1 MNRHATP
8 KSRGLSIKPPNKCA
22 LESQKRTRKRS
33 PYPTNTQG
41 PCDEQHNREQKPPPL
56 TIDAALLLRAHV
68 VVAARGGSI
77 DIEAF
82 LAPARIRRTV
92 RR

>member
-1 MNRHATP
+1 MQRRNRVGFQSNLQTSARS
-8 KSRGLSIKPPNKCA
+8 SR
-22 LESQKRTRKRS
+22 RKEQGNGS